1 LRKELQ
7 DLVVIIP
14 AYKPDE
20 ALIDFSTDL
29 LTRGFAEIIVV
40 NDGSGEAFNNTFSE
54 IEKLG
59 CTLLMHE
66 VNKGKGRALK
76 TAFEYVLAQNPNV
89 KGVVTA
95 DADGQHLIGDIIHV
109 GETMLKRKKATMVLG
124 SRVMNKK
131 APLRSRL
138 GNGITRTVFRI
149 VSGQKVYDTQTG
161 LRAIPTDSL
170 EEMLKLRGEHYE
182 YEMNMLL
189 DAKRMK
195 LAIKE
200 IDIETVYIDDNSG
213 SHFNAWLDSW
223 RIYRLIIWK
232 TFRRMVMFGGSS
244 LIAFGIDYGMFT
256 LLTLIVP
263 TISWLSLS
271 GEGEHLVANVGA
283 RIVSAT
289 VNFLVNR
296 HFVFGN
302 KSAAKLPKHLI
313 GYIAL
318 VALILTANSFILLG
332 FTSLGVNVYFAKIIT
347 EALLFLV
354 SFFVQHRIIFK

>member
-1 LRKELQ
+1 LNKELQ
-7 DLVVIIP
+7 NLAVIIP
-14 AYKPDE
+14 AYKPSK
-20 ALIDFSTDL
+20 ALVGFSKEL
-29 LTRGFAEIIVV
+29 LEQGFKEIIVI
-40 NDGSGEAFNNTFSE
+40 NDGSGEAFEKTFIE
-54 IEKLG
+54 IEQMG
-59 CTLLMHE
+59 CTLLTHE

-76 TAFEYVLAQNPNV
+76 SAFEYILAGSSAV

-95 DADGQHLIGDIIHV
+95 DADGQHLIPDIIRV
-109 GETMLKRKKATMVLG
+109 GEQLLQSESTMVLG

-138 GNGITRTVFRI
+138 GNGITRNVFRV

-161 LRAIPTDSL
+161 LRGIPTASL
-170 EEMLKLRGEHYE
+170 EQMLKLKGEHYE

-189 DAKRMK
+189 DAKRLK

-200 IDIETVYIDDNSG
+200 IKIETVYIDDNSG

-232 TFRRMVMFGGSS
+232 TFRRIIMFGGSS
-244 LIAFGIDYGMFT
+244 LIAFGIDYAMFA
-256 LLTLIVP
+256 LLTIFVPKIVWLELSIP
-263 TISWLSLS
+263 QVAIVSTI
-271 GEGEHLVANVGA
+271 GA

-289 VNFLVNR
+289 INFLVNR
-296 HFVFGN
+296 NIVFAHKTGG
-302 KSAAKLPKHLI
+302 KLPKHVI
-313 GYIAL
+313 GYLAL
-318 VALILTANSFILLG
+318 VAIMLGANSFIILG
-332 FTSLGVNVYFAKIIT
+332 FISLGFNMYIAKIIT